1 MFDLTHF
8 SPAQWFFVPAII
20 FGRYVLYCALP
31 FLFFYAWKRREQL
44 YRKIQQH
51 FPKPSDYQRETLYSA
66 LTSVIFAVVTWCCL
80 GTPLRAYTLFY
91 TDANQYGWWWLA
103 LSVPLTLLL
112 HDAYFYWMH
121 RLMHHPR
128 LYRRIHLLH
137 HKSVNPSPWA
147 AYAFHPAEAVL
158 EAGIVPLLLFTL
170 PLHPLSFW
178 AFVTLMLIF
187 NVYGH
192 LGYELFPKKM
202 YTHPLGRWLNS
213 SVHHNLH
220 HEKFHGNYGL
230 YFTIW
235 DRLYGTLRDDSM
247 KKVEEMHSRIHAQK
261 GSISQTGAERS
272 KAGSQ
277 LTF

>member
-1 MFDLTHF
+1 MFDLTQF
-8 SPAQWFFVPAII
+8 SIVKWFFVPLII
-20 FGRYVLYCALP
+20 FGRYVLFCLVP
-31 FLFFYAWKRREQL
+31 FLFYYVWKRREQW

-51 FPKPSDYQRETLYSA
+51 FPAPSDYRREILHSA
-66 LTSVIFAVVTWCCL
+66 LTSLIFGAVTWLCL
-80 GTPLRAYTLFY
+80 GTPLRQYTQFY
-91 TDANQYGWWWLA
+91 TEVSEYGWGWLA
-103 LSVPLTLLL
+103 LSIPLTLLV
-112 HDAYFYWMH
+112 HDAYFYWAH

-128 LYRRIHLLH
+128 LYRHVHLVH

-147 AYAFHPAEAVL
+147 AYSFHPVEAVL
-158 EAGIVPLLLFTL
+158 EAGIVPLLLVTM

-178 AFVTLMLIF
+178 AFVTLMLLF

-192 LGYELFPKKM
+192 LGYELFPKST

-220 HEKFHGNYGL
+220 HEKFLGNYGL

-235 DRLYGTLRDDSM
+235 DRLCGTLRADSLD
-247 KKVEEMHSRIHAQK
+247 KVESLHNRIDEHKTSRAKPGQEK
-261 GSISQTGAERS
+261 TP
-272 KAGSQ
+272 AGSQ

>member
-1 MFDLTHF
+1 MFDLTQF
-8 SPAQWFFVPAII
+8 SPAQWFLVPVII
-20 FGRYVLYCALP
+20 FGRYFMFCLIP
-31 FLFFYAWKRREQL
+31 FAFYYMWKHREQL
-44 YRKIQQH
+44 YRKIQQR
-51 FPKPSDYQRETLYSA
+51 FPQPSDYQREILFSA
-66 LTSVIFAVVTWCCL
+66 LTSVIFGIATWLCL
-80 GTPLRAYTLFY
+80 GTSFRNYTLFY
-91 TDANQYGWWWLA
+91 TDVEQYGWLWLA
-103 LSVPLTLLL
+103 ISIPLTLLV

-128 LYRRIHLLH
+128 LYRRVHLVH

-147 AYAFHPAEAVL
+147 AYSFHPAEAIL
-158 EAGIVPLLLFTL
+158 EAGIVPLLLIIM

-178 AFVTLMLIF
+178 AFVTLMLVF

-192 LGYELFPKKM
+192 LGYELFPKKI

-235 DRLYGTLRDDSM
+235 DRLCGTLRDDSVE
-247 KKVEEMHSRIHAQK
+247 KVEELHGRIAAAKQQHAQPPGK
-261 GSISQTGAERS
+261 QASE
-272 KAGSQ
+272 SQ

>member
-1 MFDLTHF
+1 MFDLTQF
-8 SPAQWFFVPAII
+8 SIVKWFFVPVII
-20 FGRYVLYCALP
+20 FGRYVLFCLIP
-31 FLFFYAWKRREQL
+31 FLIYYVWKRRAQW

-51 FPKPSDYQRETLYSA
+51 FPAPSDYRREILHSA
-66 LTSVIFAVVTWCCL
+66 ITSLIFGVVTWLCL
-80 GTPLRAYTLFY
+80 GTPLRQYTQFY
-91 TDANQYGWWWLA
+91 TEVSEYGWGWLA
-103 LSVPLTLLL
+103 LSIPLTLLI
-112 HDAYFYWMH
+112 HDAYFYWAH

-128 LYRRIHLLH
+128 LYRHVHLVH

-147 AYAFHPAEAVL
+147 AYSFHPVEAVL
-158 EAGIVPLLLFTL
+158 EAGIVPLLLVAM

-178 AFVTLMLIF
+178 AFVTLMLLF

-192 LGYELFPKKM
+192 LGYELFPKSA

-235 DRLYGTLRDDSM
+235 DRLCGTLRADSM
-247 KKVEEMHSRIHAQK
+247 EKVESLHNRIDEHKISRAK
-261 GSISQTGAERS
+261 PRDEKTP
-272 KAGSQ
+272 AGSQ